1 LGEPVDL
8 PKFQEEK
15 KAFPMKMHRE
25 CLWLPLN
32 TKALEATLPMRQSFP
47 LKCKKKS
54 FLIDKKLEIFGGN
67 EK

>member
-1 LGEPVDL
+1 
-8 PKFQEEK
+8 
-15 KAFPMKMHRE
+15 MKMHRE

-32 TKALEATLPMRQSFP
+32 TKAFLEATLPMRQSFP